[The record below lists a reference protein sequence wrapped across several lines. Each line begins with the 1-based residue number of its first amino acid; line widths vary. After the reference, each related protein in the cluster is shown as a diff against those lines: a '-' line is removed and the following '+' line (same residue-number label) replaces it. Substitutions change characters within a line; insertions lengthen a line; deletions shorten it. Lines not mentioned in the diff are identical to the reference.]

1 MARSQHC
8 LEIKQQRPYIGLF
21 ANEISTH
28 SLDEITIH
36 GISWYIG
43 EANANIVWILGA
55 WKEVQ

>member
-1 MARSQHC
+1 MARS
-8 LEIKQQRPYIGLF
+8 IASSKTASIGLF
-21 ANEISTH
+21 VNEISTH